1 MVPETIGLEG
11 DKALSLLEDN
21 GLNVVVNEEY
31 SDDIAKG
38 IVLAQSINAGITV
51 TLESE
56 IIITVSKG
64 IEQVKV
70 PKLVGLSEKDAKNK
84 LTEYKLAIGKI
95 TYEYDNSA
103 KGTVIKQKTK
113 ENTTVDKGSKVSIV
127 VTTGKKP
134 EKKDS
139 GANNNSGKGTSDKK
153 SNNNKNN
160 DTKKD
165 DSKKD
170 DSKKKDDPVDLND
183 DDTVDLN

>member
-1 MVPETIGLEG
+1 M
-11 DKALSLLEDN
+11 
-21 GLNVVVNEEY
+21 
-31 SDDIAKG
+31 
-38 IVLAQSINAGITV
+38 TV

-56 IIITVSKG
+56 IAITVSKG

-84 LTEYKLAIGKI
+84 LTECKLAVGKI
-95 TYEYDNSA
+95 TYEYDNST

-113 ENTTVDKGSKVSIV
+113 ENSTVDKGTKVSIV
-127 VTTGKKP
+127 VSKGKKP

-139 GANNNSGKGTSDKK
+139 GTNNNSGKQSSDKK
-153 SNNNKNN
+153 PNNNNG
-160 DTKKD
+160 T
-165 DSKKD
+165 KKD